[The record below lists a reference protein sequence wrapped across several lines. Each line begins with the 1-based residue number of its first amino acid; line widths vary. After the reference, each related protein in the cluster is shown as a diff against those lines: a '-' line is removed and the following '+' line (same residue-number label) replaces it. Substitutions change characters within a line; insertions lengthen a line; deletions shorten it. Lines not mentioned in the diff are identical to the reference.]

1 MHGLTPSLL
10 AGKTCEDKRRYKVVH
25 VVKKNRARMQKLIN
39 EPTFQRAKKYGKDL
53 VVFQMRKDRVVLDKP
68 RFIGSVILNISKC
81 IMYRFHFTYIMKTFP
96 NTKVMF
102 SDTDSFLYHIETE
115 KNLDAALKSSEWFD
129 FSNYPKDHFLYDESK
144 RLGRVHKK

>member
-1 MHGLTPSLL
+1 
-10 AGKTCEDKRRYKVVH
+10 
-25 VVKKNRARMQKLIN
+25 MQKLIN

-81 IMYRFHFTYIMKTFP
+81 IMYRFHFNYIMKTFP

-115 KNLDAALKSSEWFD
+115 KNLDATLKSSEWFD